1 MNAKKIMG
9 AVLVAFLAAALFIGA
24 GAAEGTEDKGTVFVY
39 QNLTNADLDGTW
51 TAGKAV
57 VTIKDGVVMAGANFT
72 AGTYTKGDWTLYVTY
87 PTATYFATVGEGQNA
102 YIVENT
108 VYLNEVVNFTATS
121 AADNITVDF
130 VDVYYENKAP
140 VKVTPNAGVFNIT
153 ADKVGSYKVVAHF
166 TNTTNSKFV
175 DGTPVNY
182 LYDTVNALAFKV
194 VKSDEVQLSASAD
207 TVLIGGT
214 ITVTVTGVPNQ
225 VFGIKTDGQISDFTF
240 DGKTFNPGN
249 NQITIPNTGVA
260 TVYVTAATG
269 IDAGDYEITVWE
281 IIDSDNDASVDI
293 EVIEGTITAKAES
306 SSYYIGND
314 IKLTG
319 TTTAGDNLYIYIA
332 GTNFKFKNLTTSV
345 DVDSVADTWEAK
357 IEASDFV
364 DADGKKPDAGTY
376 AIYISTHFGATKL
389 DELDENGVYA
399 TTTVSLIQPF
409 ISLVSAPEVI
419 VQGDVA
425 KFTGT
430 AEATDNVAYYIFGT
444 NYFAFSNTTSVK
456 EGEFT
461 VKLEK
466 SVTEKMAAGQY
477 FAVFQHKMYDDLFNI
492 WANDTTGKVYY
503 APTTS
508 DGNLE
513 AEKVIFNVNDRQ
525 TANAAQAL
533 CDALDNQD
541 IDDMY
546 VKASFIVAAGTSII
560 NPIPE
565 EITKG
570 SELTISGTTT
580 GHVGDIVTVEM
591 LSTAFAAVPKETV
604 GSASFIALTTK
615 VAEDGTWEVTFD
627 TSSLNVDEYTVSV
640 AVGALDGA
648 TTTKIN
654 VVEGAETPDTP
665 DTPDV
670 PDTPD
675 TPDTPTEPETPG
687 FGALAALAGLG
698 AVAVLLLRRE

>member
-9 AVLVAFLAAALFIGA
+9 AVLVALLAAALFVGA
-24 GAAEGTEDKGTVFVY
+24 GAAATEDKGAVFVY
-39 QNLTNADLDGTW
+39 QDLTTTDLDGTW
-51 TAGKAV
+51 TADKAV
-57 VTIKDGVVMAGANFT
+57 VTIEDGVVMAGANF
-72 AGTYTKGDWTLYVTY
+72 APGTYTKGDWTLYVTY
-87 PTATYFATVGEGQNA
+87 PTATYFATVGTSSNE
-102 YIVENT
+102 YIVKDT
-108 VYLNEVVNFTATS
+108 VYLNEIVNFTAVS
-121 AADNITVDF
+121 ASANMSVNY
-130 VDVYYENKAP
+130 VDVYYENEAP
-140 VKVTPNAGVFNIT
+140 YKVTLTGGVYNIS
-153 ADKVGSYKVVAHF
+153 ANKLGSYKAVAHF
-166 TNTTNSKFV
+166 TGNIDSFV
-175 DGTPVNY
+175 GGTPVNY
-182 LYDTVNALAFKV
+182 EYDTINALTFKV
-194 VKSDEVQLSASAD
+194 VKSDDVQISASVD
-207 TVLIGGT
+207 TVLVGGAFT
-214 ITVTVTGVPNQ
+214 ITVTGVPGQ
-225 VFGIKTDGQISDFTF
+225 TFGIKTDAQSGDFTF
-240 DGKTFNPGN
+240 SGKTVTSGN
-249 NQITIPNTGVA
+249 NQVTIPNTGVA
-260 TVYVTAATG
+260 TVYVTATNN
-269 IDAGDYEITVWE
+269 IDAGNYEIDIYEV
-281 IIDSDNDASVDI
+281 INSANDASIDI
-293 EVIEGTITAKAES
+293 EVIEGTITATAEKP
-306 SSYYIGND
+306 SYYIGND
-314 IKLTG
+314 IKLNG
-319 TTTAGDNLYIYIA
+319 TTTAGDTLFVYIA
-332 GTNFKFKNLTTSV
+332 GTNFKFVKLVNVTPEV
-345 DVDSVADTWEAK
+345 NAVADTWEAK
-357 IEASDFV
+357 IKAADFK
-364 DADGKKPDAGTY
+364 DATGKKPDAGTY
-376 AIYISTHFGATKL
+376 AIYISTNGTANAVADL
-389 DELDENGVYA
+389 DDSGVYA

-409 ISLVSAPEVI
+409 IALTSAPEVV

-425 KFTGT
+425 KFVGT
-430 AEATDNVAYYIFGT
+430 AEATNSVAYYIFGT

-456 EGEFT
+456 DGEFT
-461 VKLEK
+461 VKIDK
-466 SVTEKMAAGQY
+466 DDTKKMAAGQY
-477 FAVFQHKMYDDLFNI
+477 FAVFQHKMYDGEFNI
-492 WANDTTGKVYY
+492 WANETSGEVFY
-503 APTTS
+503 APTTKAGIL
-508 DGNLE
+508 DT
-513 AEKVIFNVNDRQ
+513 AKVIFNVNDRQ

-533 CDALDNQD
+533 CDALDSQD

-627 TSSLNVDEYTVSV
+627 TSGLNVDEYTVSV

-675 TPDTPTEPETPG
+675 TPDTPTEPTTPG

>member
-9 AVLVAFLAAALFIGA
+9 AVLVALLAAALFVGA
-24 GAAEGTEDKGTVFVY
+24 GAASGTTVNVGTVFVY
-39 QNLTNADLDGTW
+39 QDVSSTSLVDPANFTSVW
-51 TAGKAV
+51 TAGEAI
-57 VTIKDGVVMAGANFT
+57 VTINNGIVMPNDKFVP
-72 AGTYTKGDWTLYVTY
+72 GTYTQGLYELYVTY
-87 PTATYFATVGEGQNA
+87 PTASYLAIANSSGEE
-102 YIVENT
+102 YIVQNT
-108 VYLNEVVNFTATS
+108 VYKGNQINVSVESLTALVGIS
-121 AADNITVDF
+121 
-130 VDVYYENKAP
+130 DVMVQYENQQPTVAA
-140 VKVTPNAGVFNIT
+140 VQ
-153 ADKVGSYKVVAHF
+153 ADGTYSFSTEKPGSYKVFAKF
-166 TNTTNSKFV
+166 ADANLSSGINSK
-175 DGTPVNY
+175 Y
-182 LYDTVNALAFKV
+182 LYDTINGLNFKV
-194 VKSDEVQLSASAD
+194 VKSDDVTLSASVD
-207 TVLIGGT
+207 TVLIGGVFT
-214 ITVTVTGVPNQ
+214 MEVAGTPGQ
-225 VFGIKTDGQISDFTF
+225 VFTIAADSGNFTVSGSDVLS
-240 DGKTFNPGN
+240 PN
-249 NQITIPNTGVA
+249 NVTIPNNGLA
-260 TVYVTAATG
+260 TVYVAVESDT
-269 IDAGDYEITVWE
+269 DAGNYEITVTQ
-281 IIDSDNDASVDI
+281 IGDSTNDASIDI
-293 EVIEGTITAKAES
+293 EVIEGTVTAKAEQ

-314 IKLTG
+314 IKLNG
-319 TTTAGDNLYIYIA
+319 TTTAGNSLYIYIA

-345 DVDSVADTWEAK
+345 DVDTVADTWEAK
-357 IEASDFV
+357 IKATEFV
-364 DADGKKPDAGTY
+364 DAAGKKPDAGTY
-376 AIYISTHFGATKL
+376 AIYVSTIPGLTNVNDL
-389 DELDENGVYA
+389 DDAGVYA

-409 ISLVSAPEVI
+409 ISLTSAPEVI

-430 AEATDNVAYYIFGT
+430 AEATDKVAYYIFGT
-444 NYFAFSNTTSVK
+444 NYFAANNATPVK

-466 SVTEKMAAGQY
+466 DATMEMAAGQY
-477 FAVFQHKMYDDLFNI
+477 FAVFQHMMYDGKFNI
-492 WANDTTGKVYY
+492 WANDTSGKVYY

-508 DGNLE
+508 DGTLDT
-513 AEKVIFNVNDRQ
+513 AKVIFNVNDRQ

-627 TSSLNVDEYTVSV
+627 TSGLNVDEYTVSV

-675 TPDTPTEPETPG
+675 TPTEPETPG